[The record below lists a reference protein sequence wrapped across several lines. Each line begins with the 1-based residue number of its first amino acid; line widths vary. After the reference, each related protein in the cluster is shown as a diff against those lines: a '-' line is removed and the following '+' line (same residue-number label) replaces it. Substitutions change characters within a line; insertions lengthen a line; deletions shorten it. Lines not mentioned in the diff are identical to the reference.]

1 VDLGVIPVAW
11 RWGLDLFGQIGLR
24 LGFLF
29 TGWFLQWP
37 EVLASKR
44 STIFVNKAGGPAGA
58 VLRRGGSIPSL
69 PLSCRGG
76 EGRCVGVA
84 FLVLRWFLLR
94 WRRRFVIDSSNQAR
108 GSSASAI
115 YGRCGGHQSTT
126 SRKEALLHP
135 RGWSSASCRHQVV
148 RPRWCPGVRRRRIY
162 ARKGCSGVCVQFL
175 GGDALRMAAYDG
187 RDSQSQGLDCF
198 SIFSPRVFF
207 ALWQASSSN
216 IGFFSASD
224 VKGTACKYVT
234 CHVF

>member
-1 VDLGVIPVAW
+1 MPVVR
-11 RWGLDLFGQIGLR
+11 RWGLDLIGQIELR

-29 TGWFLQWP
+29 SGWIFQWP
-37 EVLASKR
+37 EVLARKR

-58 VLRRGGSIPSL
+58 VLGRGSFTLSL

-76 EGRCVGVA
+76 EGRYEGEVL
-84 FLVLRWFLLR
+84 LVLRRLLLR
-94 WRRRFVIDSSNQAR
+94 WRRRFVIDLSIQAR
-108 GSSASAI
+108 GSAASAI
-115 YGRCGGHQSTT
+115 FGRYGGQQSTT

-162 ARKGCSGVCVQFL
+162 AGKGCSGVCAQFL
-175 GGDALRMAAYDG
+175 GGDAMRTPASGG
-187 RDSQSQGLDCF
+187 RGFQGPDCF
-198 SIFSPRVFF
+198 SIFSPRVVF
-207 ALWQASSSN
+207 AFWQALSLN

-224 VKGTACKYVT
+224 VMGPACIFVT